1 MSHATRRIIAGGL
14 AVAAA
19 TSAYIGLAGG
29 GGTASAAPGVHGKP
43 LVIGHRGAS
52 AYRPE
57 HTLSAYKLAIDT
69 GADYIEPD
77 VVATKDHK
85 LVARHDNW
93 LADTTDVESHPEFAD
108 RRVTKTIDGV
118 TRTDWFTE
126 DFTLA
131 ELRTLRAEERLPDLR
146 PNNTVF
152 NGLDTIPTLDEVL
165 ALARTGHVGVYP
177 ETKHPTYFDGLGL
190 SLEEPLLATLKKHGF
205 TGRHDPVYIQSFE
218 TANLREL
225 RTKTS
230 IRLIQL
236 IDATGRPFDFTVAG
250 DPRTYDDLV
259 TPAGLRFIASYAAG
273 IGPATARIVPLD
285 ATGRT
290 TTPTT
295 LVRDAHRR
303 HLAVHTWTLRPENNF
318 LPADFRQ
325 GNPSSP
331 LFLRTQGDAA
341 GWLAKLYRLGID
353 GVFSDD
359 PALAVA
365 TRTEVFSTGGA

>member
-1 MSHATRRIIAGGL
+1 MSHATRRFLAGGL

-19 TSAYIGLAGG
+19 TSAYVGLSGG
-29 GGTASAAPGVHGKP
+29 GGTASAAPGMRGEP
-43 LVIGHRGAS
+43 LVIAHRGAS

-57 HTLSAYKLAIDT
+57 HTLSAYQLAIDM

-77 VVATKDHK
+77 VVATKDRK

-108 RRVTKTIDGV
+108 RRTTKTIDGV
-118 TRTDWFTE
+118 ARTDWFTE

-131 ELRTLRAEERLPDLR
+131 ELRTLKAEERLPDLR

-152 NGLDTIPTLDEVL
+152 NGIDTIPTLDEVL
-165 ALARTGHVGVYP
+165 ALARRGHVGVYP

-190 SLEEPLLATLKKHGF
+190 SMEEPLLATLRKHGF
-205 TGRHDPVYIQSFE
+205 TGRHDPVFIQSFE

-236 IDATGRPFDFTVAG
+236 IDATGKPFDFTAAG

-259 TPAGLRFIASYAAG
+259 TPEGLRFIASYASG

-285 ATGRT
+285 AAGRT
-290 TTPTT
+290 GTPTT
-295 LVRDAHRR
+295 LVKDAHRR
-303 HLAVHTWTLRPENNF
+303 DLAVHTWTLRPENSF
-318 LPADFRQ
+318 LPVDFRQ
-325 GNPSSP
+325 GDASSP
-331 LFLRTQGDAA
+331 IFLRAQGDAP

-365 TRTEVFSTGGA
+365 TRTDVFDK